1 MYVFG
6 GDNYATLDSIERW
19 NGDWEVLEVT
29 LTEARDWM
37 SSARNGDMIFLA
49 GNHSA
54 KIDWF
59 DAQSDCIGS
68 LFVNYQSDNS
78 TLAFWN
84 GYLYSFQTQGVSR
97 YYVESGDEGEIVTT
111 PQSLKWWSYTTQYWN
126 DCLYIVM
133 GGNEY
138 LWQFNFTTNDLQHLA
153 TIK

>member
-19 NGDWEVLEVT
+19 NGDWEVLKVT

-59 DAQSDCIGS
+59 DA
-68 LFVNYQSDNS
+68 
-78 TLAFWN
+78 
-84 GYLYSFQTQGVSR
+84 
-97 YYVESGDEGEIVTT
+97 
-111 PQSLKWWSYTTQYWN
+111 
-126 DCLYIVM
+126 
-133 GGNEY
+133 
-138 LWQFNFTTNDLQHLA
+138 
-153 TIK
+153 